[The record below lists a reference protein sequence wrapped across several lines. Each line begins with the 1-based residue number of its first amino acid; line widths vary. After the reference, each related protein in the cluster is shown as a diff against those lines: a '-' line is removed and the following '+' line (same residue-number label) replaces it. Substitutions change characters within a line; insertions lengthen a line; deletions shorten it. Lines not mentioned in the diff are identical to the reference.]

1 MKARAFAKVNLSLEV
16 GGKEGG
22 LHSLR
27 GIYQS
32 ISWHDD
38 VEVSFALEDRFEV
51 PGGGAPPDTGNLAWR
66 ALVTVREMA
75 GSSRPVEV
83 VLHKRIPM
91 EAGLGGGSADAAA
104 VVALGAQLFGLDPD
118 PAVPVLLELGS
129 DVPFSMVGGTAL
141 VQGTGDLIEP
151 LPPLG
156 GFALAI
162 VVPPVEL
169 NTVTVFRRWDELG
182 EPSGPAAATSSLPP
196 TLRSFAPLRNDLYPA
211 AVSLAPAIEDW
222 RAELA
227 HRWGVPVAMTG
238 SGSALYGFFATVD
251 EAREAADATPAEAR
265 AASAAEP
272 VDVGWDRVDAG
283 AR

>member
-16 GGKEGG
+16 GVREGG

-27 GIYQS
+27 GVYQS

-38 VEVSFALEDRFEV
+38 VEVSFAPEDRFEV
-51 PGGGAPPDTGNLAWR
+51 PDGGAPLDTGNLAWR

-75 GSSRPVEV
+75 GSFRPVEV
-83 VLHKRIPM
+83 VLRKRIPT

-104 VVALGAQLFGLDPD
+104 VVALGAQLFGMDPD
-118 PAVPVLLELGS
+118 PEMPLLLELGS
-129 DVPFSMVGGTAL
+129 DVPFSMIGGTAL
-141 VQGTGDLIEP
+141 VQGTGDRIEP
-151 LPPLG
+151 LPPLH

-169 NTVTVFRRWDELG
+169 GTAAVFRRWDELG
-182 EPSGPAAATSSLPP
+182 DPRGPAAATHSLPP
-196 TLRSFAPLRNDLYPA
+196 TLRGFAPLRNDLYPA
-211 AVSLAPAIEDW
+211 AVSLEPAIEDW

-238 SGSALYGFFATVD
+238 SGSALYGFFATTA
-251 EAREAADATPAEAR
+251 EAREAVDAAPAEAR